1 MANRP
6 PQPAARPPAA
16 APQPPAGKPQP
27 PQPGAPAGQAAPVPH
42 ERVAMRAYEKWCQRG
57 CPPGTD
63 EQDWYE
69 AEAEVRAE
77 MTRSTQQPNQP
88 AGQPRR

>member
-1 MANRP
+1 MANRS
-6 PQPAARPPAA
+6 PQPAARPQPA
-16 APQPPAGKPQP
+16 APQPQA
-27 PQPGAPAGQAAPVPH
+27 GAPAGQAAPVPH

-63 EQDWYE
+63 VQDWYE

-77 MTRSTQQPNQP
+77 LTGGQQGQ
-88 AGQPRR
+88 QPRR